1 MANSFWFLSTFIKF
15 KQENIGGE
23 FMQSNEGLEIKAVI
37 ELEKNG
43 ELYKLVD
50 FLNKNLKSKGV
61 IFGLTKKREKMNITL
76 YELDN

>member
-1 MANSFWFLSTFIKF
+1 
-15 KQENIGGE
+15 
-23 FMQSNEGLEIKAVI
+23 MQSNEGLEIKAVI